1 MSSIKSN
8 PEQSAEPPAKKRP
21 RITSDKPDNSSH
33 SDGGDYAMIHQS
45 DDGKQS
51 NVSTAKDHSK
61 GEKVKHPAKADN
73 DYVIGNDAAVSEGII
88 REGKNSILFWVNA
101 KYLSDSDDT
110 SDGYDSDDEE
120 REEPNPTSD
129 DFR

>member
-1 MSSIKSN
+1 MSSTSKSN

-51 NVSTAKDHSK
+51 NVSTAKDHTK

-73 DYVIGNDAAVSEGII
+73 DDVIGNDAAAASEGIV
-88 REGKNSILFWVNA
+88 REGKKSMLFWGNVN
-101 KYLSDSDDT
+101 YL

-120 REEPNPTSD
+120 KEEPNPTND